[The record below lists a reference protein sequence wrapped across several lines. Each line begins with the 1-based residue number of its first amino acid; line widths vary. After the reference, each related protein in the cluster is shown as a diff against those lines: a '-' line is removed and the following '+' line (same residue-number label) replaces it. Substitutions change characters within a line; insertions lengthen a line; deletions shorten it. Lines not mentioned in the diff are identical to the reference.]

1 MGRADRGTMLR
12 MLRDVSADAGY
23 EAAVAAMAALGA
35 DGGVPSRADVALAA
49 ACTANGQGSIAY
61 DDSPD
66 LGMYDAVFAKEA

>member
-1 MGRADRGTMLR
+1 MTNVDIYKQYF
-12 MLRDVSADAGY
+12 S
-23 EAAVAAMAALGA
+23 
-35 DGGVPSRADVALAA
+35 A

>member
-1 MGRADRGTMLR
+1 
-12 MLRDVSADAGY
+12 
-23 EAAVAAMAALGA
+23 MAALGA

-49 ACTANGQGSIAY
+49 ACTANGQKESIAY